1 MEQRVGTYT
10 TLTLITR
17 KVTQER
23 QYALS
28 MFFIFGLLS
37 LFILKPIS
45 GCFLKERAK
54 RVLSVN

>member
-10 TLTLITR
+10 TLTDYKEGYTR
-17 KVTQER
+17 EAVCIINVF
-23 QYALS
+23 Y
-28 MFFIFGLLS
+28 FGFLS